1 MELEFN
7 NEIDESKLTLEKF
20 TSIKVKIDDDNN
32 KNDESNNNVIKINR
46 IDSFNCDMSKHIF
59 NPDKSSPDKK
69 FFLKGLLRLEQY

>member
-32 KNDESNNNVIKINR
+32 KNDENDNNVIKINR

-59 NPDKSSPDKK
+59 NPDKSSPDKR

>member
-32 KNDESNNNVIKINR
+32 KNDEKIL
-46 IDSFNCDMSKHIF
+46 F
-59 NPDKSSPDKK
+59 
-69 FFLKGLLRLEQY
+69 

>member
-32 KNDESNNNVIKINR
+32 KNDENDNNVIKINR

-59 NPDKSSPDKK
+59 NPDKSSPDKR
-69 FFLKGLLRLEQY
+69 FFLKGLLRLQQY